1 MPDLSRPTLA
11 ELRARVLDARA
22 QEERP
27 RGTLCLNMIVKDEAH
42 GIVAT
47 LESARDIAGIDY
59 WVILDTGS
67 TDGTQELIRETLRY
81 IPGELHSGE
90 FSDYASTRNAAL
102 ELCGNA
108 PCEWVLLLSGD
119 EKVTSFTKELLA
131 DSKYENAA
139 GFDVQ
144 LDYGDQTTHR
154 PARVVRPGIGWH
166 YEGVTHE
173 AFEAP
178 PEGKLAGPQA
188 GSIYHEPDP
197 PETKRARW
205 ELDRQLL
212 EKECEAHPQN
222 ARARFYL
229 GQTYACL
236 GEDQKAI
243 DAYIAR
249 SQMAE
254 GWHEERFE
262 AMLRAGAI
270 ASFRNASR
278 EAVERLL
285 LAAHLLSQHRA
296 EPLLEL
302 AKFYRKGA
310 APQWHSAYHFACEA
324 SLREFPQ
331 HDRLFVDRAVY
342 DWRALDERAVA
353 AFYLEQFDEAI
364 NLNRALLE
372 GGFLPDAQRSR
383 IEGNIA
389 QAQKLAA
396 PIAAPLAQA
405 S

>member
-1 MPDLSRPTLA
+1 MPDLSPRPTMA
-11 ELRARVLDARA
+11 ELRAQVLATRA
-22 QEERP
+22 QAERP
-27 RGTLCLNMIVKDEAH
+27 RGTLCLNMIVKNEAH

-67 TDGTQELIRETLRY
+67 TDGTQDLIRETLRD

-90 FSDYASTRNAAL
+90 FTDYATTRNEAL
-102 ELCGNA
+102 ELCADA
-108 PCEWVLLLSGD
+108 PCEWILLLSGD
-119 EKVTSFTKELLA
+119 EKITSFTKGLLA
-131 DSKYENAA
+131 DPKHEGAA
-139 GFDVQ
+139 GFYVQ

-178 PEGKLAGPQA
+178 ADGKLAGPQVGA
-188 GSIYHEPDP
+188 IRHEPDP
-197 PETKRARW
+197 PAMKRARW

-229 GQTYACL
+229 AQTYACL

-243 DAYIAR
+243 DTYIER
-249 SQMAE
+249 SRME

-270 ASFRNASR
+270 ASFRNAAK

-285 LAAHLLSQHRA
+285 LAAHLMATHRA

-302 AKFYRKGA
+302 AKFYRKGP

-331 HDRLFVDRAVY
+331 HDRLFVDRSAY

-353 AFYLEQFDEAI
+353 AFYLGQFEEAI
-364 NLNRALLE
+364 NVNQALLE
-372 GGFLPDAQRSR
+372 SGLLPDAQRSR

-396 PIAAPLAQA
+396 ENAAPLAQA